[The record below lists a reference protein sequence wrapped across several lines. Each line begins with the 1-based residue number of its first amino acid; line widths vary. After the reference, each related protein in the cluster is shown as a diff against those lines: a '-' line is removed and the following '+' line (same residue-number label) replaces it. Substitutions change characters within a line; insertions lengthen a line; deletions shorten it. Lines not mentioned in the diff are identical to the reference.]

1 LSIAQKADVILSS
14 NAVFTGLTHVPAAL
28 SLAIMKNK
36 IAAIGS
42 REEMNA
48 WIGSHTKVYDFGNQ
62 LIMPGFHDFHLHV
75 MWGSLSLDG
84 AQLHKARSEEEAVE
98 MVHSF
103 AASRPND
110 PWIMGF
116 GWNSGH
122 WEKKKLPHRYSLDRI
137 LPDRPA
143 VLFHS
148 EGHYVW
154 VNSKALEVMNVNR
167 DTVAPPFGIISKDEE
182 GEPDGILYET
192 AIALVSD
199 GAYELG
205 KEQKARS
212 FQNFL
217 NHAAKLGVTSVNDMF
232 SIQKL
237 ESFELFQEFAEED
250 KLTMRMHVLPALNG
264 DIERVKQLRQ
274 RYQSDMVR
282 VVALKQFIDGVIS
295 GYTAY
300 MTEPYTDRPD
310 TCGETTFIP
319 ETIKKWVVEA
329 DKEGFS
335 IRFHCIGDGAIRL
348 ALDAFEEAQHING
361 KRDSRH
367 SIEHVEVIH
376 PDDIPRFKQLGV
388 IASMQPEHLY
398 ATARPAYESIIGAQR
413 SGYAWAVK
421 SLKEAGA
428 TIAFGSDFPIVGL
441 NPLAGIYRAVTRID
455 NSDAAVWNPQER
467 ITLADALRFYTATP
481 AYGVFREQELGTL
494 EAGKL
499 ADIVVL
505 DRNLFA
511 IPVEEILET
520 QVVLTMVDG
529 KIVFQ
534 ENHT

>member
-1 LSIAQKADVILSS
+1 MSIQQKADAVLSS
-14 NAVFTGLTHVPAAL
+14 QAVFTGLTNEPEAL
-28 SLAIMKNK
+28 SIAIIDNK
-36 IAAIGS
+36 ITAIGS

-48 WIGSHTKVYDFGNQ
+48 WIGLHTKVYDFGNQ
-62 LIMPGFHDFHLHV
+62 LIMAGFHDFHLHV

-98 MVHSF
+98 LVRAY

-122 WEKKKLPHRYSLDRI
+122 WVNQKLPHRSSLDRI

-154 VNSKALEVMNVNR
+154 VNSKALEVMNVNH
-167 DTVAPPFGIISKDEE
+167 DTEAPPFGIISKDEN

-217 NHAAKLGVTSVNDMF
+217 GHAAKLGVTSINDMY
-232 SIQKL
+232 SIKKL

-250 KLTMRMHVLPALNG
+250 KLTMRMHLLPELNG
-264 DIERVKQLRQ
+264 DIERVKRLRA

-300 MTEPYTDRPD
+300 MIEPYTDQPD
-310 TCGETTFIP
+310 TCGETTFSP
-319 ETIKKWVVEA
+319 EVIKKWVAEA
-329 DKEGFS
+329 DRDGFS
-335 IRFHCIGDGAIRL
+335 IRFHCIGDAAIRL
-348 ALDAFEEAQHING
+348 ALDSFKEAQSING

-376 PDDIPRFKQLGV
+376 PDDIHRFQQLGV

-398 ATARPAYESIIGAQR
+398 ATPRHAYEANIGEER
-413 SGYAWAVK
+413 SQYAWAVK

-441 NPLAGIYRAVTRID
+441 NPMAGIYRAVTRID
-455 NSDAAVWNPQER
+455 HSDQAVWNPDER
-467 ITLADALRFYTATP
+467 ITLAEALQLYTATP
-481 AYGVFREQELGTL
+481 AYGVFREHELGTL
-494 EAGKL
+494 ETGKL

-511 IPVEEILET
+511 VPAEEILET
-520 QVVLTMVDG
+520 KVVLTMVNG
-529 KIVFQ
+529 RVVFRMS
-534 ENHT
+534 ET